1 MMYMFTETL
10 TASITQKALANVP
23 VGVFADTFTVSHT
36 GDAICELETQF
47 DNNDMLE
54 KVKLTFSTTDTP
66 PSGVRHQHGERQAVS
81 YRCCRTSL
89 SCRQG

>member
-1 MMYMFTETL
+1 MMYMFAETL

-36 GDAICELETQF
+36 GDAICELESQF

-54 KVKLTFSTTDTP
+54 KVKLTFSTTDTLPTHCRLAFVINTANGKQYLIGAAEP
-66 PSGVRHQHGERQAVS
+66 P
-81 YRCCRTSL
+81 
-89 SCRQG
+89 